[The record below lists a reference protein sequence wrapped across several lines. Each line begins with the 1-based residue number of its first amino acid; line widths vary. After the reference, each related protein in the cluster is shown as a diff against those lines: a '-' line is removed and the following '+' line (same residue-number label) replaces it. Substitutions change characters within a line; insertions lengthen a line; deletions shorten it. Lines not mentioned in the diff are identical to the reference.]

1 MTKKIWGAL
10 IVIAVLT
17 AVFWKPEPQPLP
29 KEKEV
34 VAVAEPKPSTDD
46 NALSAASTDL
56 SVVLKRPATKP
67 VIKIGAVF
75 PLSGNFAL
83 MGNSFKNAM
92 LLAKNDL
99 KYQDPKYDY
108 QFIIDDDGFDNK
120 RTAAVYQ
127 KQHSVDKVN
136 AIISFGSPSGNIIAP
151 QTEKDKI
158 IYINFGASDKKI
170 ANGKYN
176 FINWT
181 MPERTAERLLKF
193 YQEQNYKNIVFMGA
207 RNAGFQAQEQ
217 AVRNLAEKYGLK
229 ITSFWFMPEEKDF
242 RLQLLKTK
250 ELNPD
255 AYLVQVWGNQLI
267 PFVKQYKEAGIT
279 ALLTNIESFGIAES
293 FTFLEGAYFT
303 DAAQSS
309 DIFNNRVKKA
319 YPDTQSDYGLG
330 SVYDTVMLLVQT
342 FEKAA
347 APEQAVDILAQT
359 EEYTGVVGVIT
370 QDKNGI
376 FNSRAVLKQV
386 INGKPVVIYE
396 EPDHHH

>member
-56 SVVLKRPATKP
+56 SVVLKRPAAKP

-75 PLSGNFAL
+75 SLSGSFAH

-92 LLAKNDL
+92 LLAKDDL
-99 KYQDPKYDY
+99 KYQDLKYNY
-108 QFIIDDDGFDNK
+108 QFIIDDDGFENK

-151 QTEKDKI
+151 QAEKDHI

-170 ANGKYN
+170 ADGKYN

-181 MPERTAERLLKF
+181 MPERTAERLMKF
-193 YQEQNYKNIVFMGA
+193 YQEQNYKNIVFMGSL
-207 RNAGFQAQEQ
+207 NAGFQAQEE
-217 AVRNLAEKYGLK
+217 AVQKLAEKYGVK

-242 RLQLLKTK
+242 RLLLQKTK
-250 ELNPD
+250 ELKPD
-255 AYLVQVWGNQLI
+255 AYLVQVWGDQLL
-267 PFVKQYKEAGIT
+267 PFIKQYKEAGIT
-279 ALLTNIESFGIAES
+279 ALLTNIESFGIAADYNIID
-293 FTFLEGAYFT
+293 GAYYS
-303 DAAQSS
+303 DVAQSM

-319 YPDTQSDYGLG
+319 YPDTQSDYALG
-330 SVYDTVMLLVQT
+330 TVYDTVMLLVQT
-342 FEKAA
+342 FENAA

-359 EEYTGVVGVIT
+359 EEYTGVVGVIN

-376 FNSRAVLKQV
+376 FNARAVLKKV
-386 INGKPVVIYE
+386 MNGEPVDMYE

>member
-56 SVVLKRPATKP
+56 SVVLKRPAAKP

-75 PLSGNFAL
+75 PLSGDSAEK
-83 MGNSFKNAM
+83 GTGFKNAL
-92 LLAKNDL
+92 LLARDDL

-108 QFIIDDDGFDNK
+108 RFVIDDTQDI
-120 RTAAVYQ
+120 AAVYEKQ
-127 KQHSVDKVN
+127 KNADKVS
-136 AIISFGSPSGNIIAP
+136 AVITFGAVAGNFIAP
-151 QTEKDKI
+151 QAEKDKI
-158 IYINFGASDKKI
+158 IHVNFGAVDNKI
-170 ANGKYN
+170 ADGKYN
-176 FINWT
+176 FMNWT
-181 MPERTAERLLKF
+181 MPEKMIVSMLNF
-193 YQEQNYKNIVFMGA
+193 YKEHHYKNIVFIGA
-207 RNAGFQAQEQ
+207 ENPETHTLHEKLQE
-217 AVRNLAEKYGLK
+217 LAAPDEIK
-229 ITSFWFMPEEKDF
+229 ITSFWLAPQEKDF
-242 RLQLLKTK
+242 LPLLTETK
-250 ELNPD
+250 AVNAD
-255 AYLVQVWGNQLI
+255 AYLLQIEKEQI
-267 PFVKQYKEAGIT
+267 APFVADYKT
-279 ALLTNIESFGIAES
+279 AAIPAVLTNIE
-293 FTFLEGAYFT
+293 TFSKLSDFKVIDGAYYT
-303 DAAQSS
+303 DVAHSM

-319 YPDTQSDYGLG
+319 YPETNSNDALG
-330 SVYDTVMLLVQT
+330 TVYDTVMLLVQT
-342 FEKAA
+342 FENAS

-376 FNSRAVLKQV
+376 FNARAVLKKV
-386 INGKPVVIYE
+386 MNGEPVDMYE